1 MPLDRQFYIG
11 FYNKAAFKKAGVAT
25 VPATW
30 NELYAA
36 CGKLKSAGYTP
47 LVYGNGGQSL
57 GALYYPW
64 YDASYIAIG
73 QSSVSGLRDLY
84 SGKNQWDSKANL
96 DSYGKYAALKSK
108 GCTNTDVLTK
118 TDNVEDFIGGKA
130 VAGTSGRTS
139 EVFQPMDGTVRGTVA
154 LASKAEMA
162 AAVANA
168 KAAQPGWAATNPQRR
183 ARVLMKFLDL
193 AARANDEL
201 ADILAREHG
210 KTIADAKGDIQ
221 RGIEVIEYCI
231 GAPQMMKGEYTEG
244 AGPGIDIYSMRQ
256 PLGVVAGITP
266 FNFPAMIPLW
276 KAGPAIAAGNAFIL
290 KPSERDPGVPMRLA
304 ELFLEAGLPPGIFNV
319 VNGDKEA
326 VDAILDHPDIKAIGF
341 VGSTPIAEYIY
352 GRGCTNGKR
361 VQCFGGA
368 KNHMVIM
375 PDADMDQAVDA
386 LIGAGY
392 GSAGERCM
400 AISVAVPVG
409 QKTAD
414 ELVRRLVPRV
424 ESLKIGPS
432 TDSSADFGP
441 VVTKAALE
449 RIKGYVDIGVQEGA
463 TLKVDG
469 RGFSMQGYENGFY
482 MGGCLFDNVTPEMRI
497 YKEEIF
503 GPVLSVVRARDYEE
517 GLRLCN
523 EHEYGNGV
531 AIFTRDGDAARD
543 FAAKVEVGMV
553 GVNVPIPVPL
563 AYYTFGGWKRS
574 GFGDLNQHGP
584 DSIRFYT
591 KTKTVTSRWPSGV
604 KEGAEFVIP
613 TMQ

>member
-1 MPLDRQFYIG
+1 MM
-11 FYNKAAFKKAGVAT
+11 T
-25 VPATW
+25 
-30 NELYAA
+30 
-36 CGKLKSAGYTP
+36 
-47 LVYGNGGQSL
+47 YGH
-57 GALYYPW
+57 
-64 YDASYIAIG
+64 
-73 QSSVSGLRDLY
+73 
-84 SGKNQWDSKANL
+84 
-96 DSYGKYAALKSK
+96 
-108 GCTNTDVLTK
+108 
-118 TDNVEDFIGGKA
+118 FIGGKH
-130 VAGTSGRTS
+130 VAGTSGRFAD
-139 EVFQPMDGTVRGTVA
+139 VFQPMDGTVRGRVA
-154 LASKAEMA
+154 LASQAELT

-168 KAAQPGWAATNPQRR
+168 KAAQPAWAAVNPQRR

-193 AARANDEL
+193 VAQHNDEL

-221 RGIEVIEYCI
+221 RGVEVVEFCL
-231 GAPQMMKGEYTEG
+231 GVPHHMKGEFTDG
-244 AGPGIDIYSMRQ
+244 AGPGIDIYSLRQ

-326 VDAILDHPDIKAIGF
+326 VDAVLDDPDIKAVGF

-352 GRGCTNGKR
+352 TRGCANGKR

-368 KNHMVIM
+368 KNHMIIM

-409 QKTAD
+409 EKTAD
-414 ELVRRLVPRV
+414 ELVRRLIPRV
-424 ESLKIGPS
+424 EGLKIGPS
-432 TDSSADFGP
+432 TDSTADYGP
-441 VVTKAALE
+441 MVTKAHLD
-449 RIKGYVDIGVQEGA
+449 KVKSYVDLGVAEGA
-463 TLKVDG
+463 KLKVDG
-469 RGFSMQGYENGFY
+469 RNFTLQGYENGYY
-482 MGGCLFDNVTPEMRI
+482 MGGCLFDNVTPDMRI

-503 GPVLSVVRARDYEE
+503 GPVLSVVRAKTYED
-517 GLRLCN
+517 GLTLAN

-543 FAAKVEVGMV
+543 FASKVQVGMV
-553 GVNVPIPVPL
+553 GINVPIPVPL

-574 GFGDLNQHGP
+574 GFGDLNQHGA
-584 DSIRFYT
+584 DAFRFYT
-591 KTKTVTSRWPSGV
+591 KTKTVTARWPSGI
-604 KEGAEFVIP
+604 KDGASFVIP
-613 TMQ
+613 TMG